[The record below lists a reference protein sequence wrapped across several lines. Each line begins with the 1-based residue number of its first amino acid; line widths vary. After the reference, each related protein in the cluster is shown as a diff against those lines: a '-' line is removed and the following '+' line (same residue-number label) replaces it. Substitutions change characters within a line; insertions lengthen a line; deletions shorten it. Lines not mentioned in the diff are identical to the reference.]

1 MNHSSQFLMD
11 QYCCHDSVG
20 ASHVMLEALPLDE
33 LRRACDARGLATH
46 GTRQK
51 LVGRLA
57 ALLVPFRH
65 PGAAGGYW
73 FKLETY
79 GLWLMLVIM
88 DASYGWFMVLV
99 DDFING

>member
-1 MNHSSQFLMD
+1 MTP
-11 QYCCHDSVG
+11 CHV
-20 ASHVMLEALPLDE
+20 LEALPLDE

-65 PGAAGGYW
+65 PGAGGDW
-73 FKLETY
+73 FELETY
-79 GLWLMLVIM
+79 GLWLMLVI
-88 DASYGWFMVLV
+88 DGWFILMA
-99 DDFING
+99 NGAC